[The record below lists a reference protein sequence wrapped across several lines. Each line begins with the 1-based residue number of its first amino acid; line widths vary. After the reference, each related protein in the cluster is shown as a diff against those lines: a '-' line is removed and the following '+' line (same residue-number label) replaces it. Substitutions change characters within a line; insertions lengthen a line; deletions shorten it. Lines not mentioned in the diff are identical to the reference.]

1 MKKIALIDGYGFVFR
16 AYHSLPPL
24 NRNDGTPVGAVFGFT
39 NMLIKL
45 VASLE
50 VSHLAVVFD
59 SGSKTF
65 RNDIYSKYKSNRPPC
80 PEDLIPQ
87 FPIVRECAEALNIA
101 VIEKIGFEA
110 DDIIATIAKKSAQ
123 ENFQVIIVSSDKDL
137 MQLVDNNISMFDA
150 MKNKFISFDEVNE
163 KFMVKPDKVIDV
175 LALMGDA
182 SDNVPGVKGI
192 GPKTASELI
201 NEYGSIENLY
211 QNLDNIKQEKRRK
224 LLEENQENAFLSKKL
239 IQLDENVNLGI
250 EIDDLKSKNLDPH
263 KLILFL
269 DNQGFKSLVYRVKK
283 EFNISSDDIQKNTQN
298 SDNNS
303 SVCDQKSSSLKTNAK
318 INHQLESLE
327 IINSQIIDKIYSE
340 AKVKGAIVIDYLI
353 ENDNFSYITLCPVS
367 EDQKKHQ
374 IYYKNFKQN
383 NSFNNHQIDLLNF
396 SDINNNNITNQI
408 NITSFDNILFDNSIK
423 KVFFNG
429 KVFLRF
435 YKNFIR
441 KNNLP
446 QNKNSIVF
454 DDIKLLTYIANSAVH
469 NSLREI
475 IDINLDI
482 NFEEL
487 GYGEILDKI
496 YQNNSHDNS
505 DNNLTNIFSNDDKK
519 VDFFN
524 FLNNAI
530 FQLYKIFAPKIIELK
545 MYNSY
550 LKNELPLLE
559 VLADI
564 EYNGI
569 NINVEKLSQLAIEF
583 NQQISKLS
591 AQIFELSGQ
600 KFNISSSKQLAE
612 ILFDKLGL
620 HSTKKSKKTKAPSTN
635 AKVLEDL
642 AFDGH
647 EIAQK
652 IIDFRKYTK
661 LNNTYC
667 ESLPKQVNK
676 LTNRIHTTLSS
687 TSTLTG
693 RLTSI
698 NPNLQNIPIKSLEGK
713 KIRECFVAPK
723 NHVLISAD
731 YSQIELRILAHLAR
745 INDLIEAFNFDKD
758 IHKTTASQIFGVPE
772 NLVDEAMR
780 NKAKTINFGII
791 YGISPYGL
799 SRQLKISNKEA
810 SEYIKS
816 YFEKY
821 SGIKEYMQ
829 SNIDFARQKGF
840 VETISRRKCFINDIN
855 NKNPIIRQEAERQA
869 INAPI
874 QGSAAD
880 IIKKAMIKLHHSLI
894 ENNLKSKLVL
904 QIHDELLIETPE
916 SEIEKITEILK
927 VAMTETYKLVVDL
940 KVDFSINQFWG

>member
-24 NRNDGTPVGAVFGFT
+24 SRNDGTPVGAVFGFT

-65 RNDIYSKYKSNRPPC
+65 RNEIYPKYKTNRPPC

-87 FPIVRECAEALNIA
+87 FSIVRECVEALNIA

-150 MKNKFISFDEVNE
+150 MKNKFIGFDEVYE
-163 KFMVKPDKVIDV
+163 KFMVKPDKVLDV
-175 LALMGDA
+175 LALMGDT

-201 NEYGSIENLY
+201 NEFGSIENLY
-211 QNLDNIKQEKRRK
+211 QNLDHIKQEKRRK
-224 LLEENQENAFLSKKL
+224 VLQENQENAFLSKKL

-250 EIDDLKSKNLDPH
+250 EIDDLKSKNLEPN
-263 KLILFL
+263 KLISFL
-269 DNQGFKSLVYRVKK
+269 DNQGFKSLVYRVKQ
-283 EFNISSDDIQKNTQN
+283 EFKISNNDIPKNNQN
-298 SDNNS
+298 PDNNS
-303 SVCDQKSSSLKTNAK
+303 SIAEQKSSSPRSDKNT
-318 INHQLESLE
+318 NHQLESLE
-327 IINSQIIDKIYSE
+327 INNFQILEKIYSE
-340 AKVKGAIVIDYLI
+340 ARNKGAIIIDYLI
-353 ENDNFSYITLCPVS
+353 ENDNFSYITLCPVN

-374 IYYKNFKQN
+374 IYYKSFKQN

-396 SDINNNNITNQI
+396 SDVNNNNIINQI
-408 NITSFDNILFDNSIK
+408 NITSFDKILFDNSIK

-441 KNNLP
+441 QNNLP
-446 QNKNSIVF
+446 QNKNSIIF
-454 DDIKLLTYIANSAVH
+454 DDINLLTYMANSAVH

-475 IDINLDI
+475 IDINLDT

-496 YQNNSHDNS
+496 HQNNSS
-505 DNNLTNIFSNDDKK
+505 NNFTDFFSNDDQK
-519 VDFFN
+519 VEFFS

-530 FQLYKIFAPKIIELK
+530 FRLYQIFAPKIIELK

-569 NINVEKLSQLAIEF
+569 NINVEKLSQLATEF

-600 KFNISSSKQLAE
+600 KFNISSSKQLGE

-635 AKVLEDL
+635 VKVLEDL
-642 AFDGH
+642 AFEGH

-667 ESLPKQVNK
+667 ESLPKQVNQ

-698 NPNLQNIPIKSLEGK
+698 NPNLQNIPIKSSEGK

-731 YSQIELRILAHLAR
+731 YSQIELRILAHLAG
-745 INDLIEAFNFDKD
+745 INDLIEAFNFNKD
-758 IHKTTASQIFGVPE
+758 IHKTTASQIFGVAE
-772 NLVDEAMR
+772 NFVDEEMR

-821 SGIKEYMQ
+821 SGIKEFMQ
-829 SNIDFARQKGF
+829 SNIDFARQNGF
-840 VETISRRKCFINDIN
+840 VETISKRKCFINDIN

-874 QGSAAD
+874 QGSSAD
-880 IIKKAMIKLHHSLI
+880 IIKKAMIKLRHSLI
-894 ENNLKSKLVL
+894 ENNLKSKIVL
-904 QIHDELLIETPE
+904 QIHDELLIEAPE
-916 SEIEKITEILK
+916 NEVEKITEILR

>member
-24 NRNDGTPVGAVFGFT
+24 SRNDGTPVGAVFGFT

-65 RNDIYSKYKSNRPPC
+65 RNEIYPKYKTNRPPC

-87 FPIVRECAEALNIA
+87 FSIVRECVEALNIA

-150 MKNKFISFDEVNE
+150 MKNKFIGFDEVYE
-163 KFMVKPDKVIDV
+163 KFMVKPDKVLDV

-201 NEYGSIENLY
+201 NEFGSIENLY
-211 QNLDNIKQEKRRK
+211 QNLDHIKQEKRRK
-224 LLEENQENAFLSKKL
+224 VLQENQENAFLSKKL

-250 EIDDLKSKNLDPH
+250 EIDDLKSKNLEPN
-263 KLILFL
+263 KLISFL
-269 DNQGFKSLVYRVKK
+269 DNQGFKSLVYRVKQ
-283 EFNISSDDIQKNTQN
+283 EFKISNNDIPKNNQN
-298 SDNNS
+298 PDNNS
-303 SVCDQKSSSLKTNAK
+303 SIAEQKSSSPRSDKNT
-318 INHQLESLE
+318 NHQLESLE
-327 IINSQIIDKIYSE
+327 INNFQILEKIYSE
-340 AKVKGAIVIDYLI
+340 ARNKGAIIIDYLI
-353 ENDNFSYITLCPVS
+353 ENDNFSYITLCPVN

-374 IYYKNFKQN
+374 IYYKSFKQN

-396 SDINNNNITNQI
+396 SDVNNNNIINQI
-408 NITSFDNILFDNSIK
+408 NITSFDKILFDNSIK

-441 KNNLP
+441 QNNLP
-446 QNKNSIVF
+446 QNKNSIIF
-454 DDIKLLTYIANSAVH
+454 DDINLLTYMANSAVH

-475 IDINLDI
+475 IDINLDT

-496 YQNNSHDNS
+496 HQNNSS
-505 DNNLTNIFSNDDKK
+505 NNFTDFFSNDDQK
-519 VDFFN
+519 VEFFS

-530 FQLYKIFAPKIIELK
+530 FRLYQIFAPKIIELK

-569 NINVEKLSQLAIEF
+569 NINVEKLSQLATEF

-600 KFNISSSKQLAE
+600 KFNISSSKQLGE

-635 AKVLEDL
+635 VKVLEDL
-642 AFDGH
+642 AFEGH

-667 ESLPKQVNK
+667 ESLPKQVNQ

-698 NPNLQNIPIKSLEGK
+698 NPNLQNIPIKSSEGK

-731 YSQIELRILAHLAR
+731 YSQIELRILAHLAG
-745 INDLIEAFNFDKD
+745 INDLIEAFNLNKD
-758 IHKTTASQIFGVPE
+758 IHKTTASQIFGVAE
-772 NLVDEAMR
+772 NFVDEEMR

-821 SGIKEYMQ
+821 SGIKEFMQ
-829 SNIDFARQKGF
+829 SNIDFARQNGF
-840 VETISRRKCFINDIN
+840 VETISKRKCFINDIN

-874 QGSAAD
+874 QGSSAD
-880 IIKKAMIKLHHSLI
+880 IIKKAMIKLRHSLI
-894 ENNLKSKLVL
+894 ENNLKSKIVL
-904 QIHDELLIETPE
+904 QIHDELLIEAPE
-916 SEIEKITEILK
+916 NEVEKITEILR

>member
-24 NRNDGTPVGAVFGFT
+24 SRNDGTPVGAVFGFT

-65 RNDIYSKYKSNRPPC
+65 RNEIYPKYKTNRPPC

-87 FPIVRECAEALNIA
+87 FSIVRECVEALNIA

-123 ENFQVIIVSSDKDL
+123 ENFQVVIVSSDKDL

-150 MKNKFISFDEVNE
+150 MKNKFIGFDEVYE
-163 KFMVKPDKVIDV
+163 KFMVKPDKVLDV

-201 NEYGSIENLY
+201 NEFGSIENLY
-211 QNLDNIKQEKRRK
+211 QNLDHIKQEKRRK
-224 LLEENQENAFLSKKL
+224 VLQENQENAFLSKKL

-250 EIDDLKSKNLDPH
+250 EIDDLKSKNLEPN
-263 KLILFL
+263 KLISFL
-269 DNQGFKSLVYRVKK
+269 DNQGFKSLVYRVKQ
-283 EFNISSDDIQKNTQN
+283 EFKISNNDIPKNNQN
-298 SDNNS
+298 PDNNS
-303 SVCDQKSSSLKTNAK
+303 SIAEQKSSSPRSDKNT
-318 INHQLESLE
+318 NHQLESLE
-327 IINSQIIDKIYSE
+327 INNFQILEKIYSE
-340 AKVKGAIVIDYLI
+340 ARNKGAIIIDYLI
-353 ENDNFSYITLCPVS
+353 ENDNFSYITLCPVN

-374 IYYKNFKQN
+374 IYYKSFKQN

-396 SDINNNNITNQI
+396 SDVNNNNIINQI
-408 NITSFDNILFDNSIK
+408 NITSFDKILFDNSIK

-441 KNNLP
+441 QNNLP
-446 QNKNSIVF
+446 QNKNSIIF
-454 DDIKLLTYIANSAVH
+454 DDINLLTYMANSAVH

-475 IDINLDI
+475 IDINLDT

-496 YQNNSHDNS
+496 HQNNSS
-505 DNNLTNIFSNDDKK
+505 NNFTDFFSNDDQK
-519 VDFFN
+519 VEFFS

-530 FQLYKIFAPKIIELK
+530 FRLYQIFAPKIIELK

-564 EYNGI
+564 EYNGV
-569 NINVEKLSQLAIEF
+569 NINTEKLSQLATEF

-600 KFNISSSKQLAE
+600 KFNISSSKQLGE

-635 AKVLEDL
+635 VKVLEDL
-642 AFDGH
+642 AFEGH

-667 ESLPKQVNK
+667 ESLPKQVNQ

-698 NPNLQNIPIKSLEGK
+698 NPNLQNIPIKSSEGK

-731 YSQIELRILAHLAR
+731 YSQIELRILAHLAG
-745 INDLIEAFNFDKD
+745 INDLIEAFNLNKD

-821 SGIKEYMQ
+821 SGIKEFMQ
-829 SNIDFARQKGF
+829 SNIDFARQNGF
-840 VETISRRKCFINDIN
+840 VETISKRKCFINDIN

-874 QGSAAD
+874 QGSSAD
-880 IIKKAMIKLHHSLI
+880 IIKKAMIKLRHSLI
-894 ENNLKSKLVL
+894 ENNLKSKIVL
-904 QIHDELLIETPE
+904 QIHDELLIEAPE
-916 SEIEKITEILK
+916 NEVEKITEILR